1 MEQFKTDVQKWI
13 ALDNHILKLG
23 NKIKEIQEQSKS
35 HKENK
40 DILTSRITNFMRENK
55 MEENIITTSD
65 GSIKFHETVTQ
76 GSITL
81 KFLKTSLLQYFNN
94 DEETATK
101 IFDFIKN
108 NRSSKTSF
116 DLFRKIN

>member
-1 MEQFKTDVQKWI
+1 MEEFKSDVQKWI

-35 HKENK
+35 YKENK
-40 DILTSRITNFMRENK
+40 EILTNRITNFMRENK
-55 MEENIITTSD
+55 IEENIITTSD
-65 GSIKFHETVTQ
+65 GSIKFHETVSH

-81 KFLKTSLLQYFNN
+81 KFLKTALLQYFNN

-101 IFDFIKN
+101 VFDFIKN